1 MARTPLY
8 SKGQS
13 IAFLMVLAA
22 LTMGGLGEP
31 LNNPGGRRELF
42 VVPVVAV
49 LYVLAFVI
57 AVSFTYV
64 ALLKRRL
71 EPLPRTEFPADD
83 VVGAF
88 RYMQQRKNIGKVIV
102 TMAARD
108 SRL

>member
-49 LYVLAFVI
+49 LYVLAGT
-57 AVSFTYV
+57 AV
-64 ALLKRRL
+64 LL
-71 EPLPRTEFPADD
+71 TVPATPSADCQINNKS
-83 VVGAF
+83 GA
-88 RYMQQRKNIGKVIV
+88 
-102 TMAARD
+102 TMR
-108 SRL
+108 